1 MINKLIVCFFT
12 LLLVVPT
19 WAQETPKGRPM
30 TASET
35 ASETVPTDSLESL
48 DPKIQ
53 SLKEEILALNSL
65 LFRLQED
72 LLFPEDSSLVV
83 FLSVEGGNYFN
94 LDSVKLHLNDTM
106 VSSYLYTQR
115 EVSALRKGG
124 VQRLYTGNIKSGAH
138 QLVAVFTGTGPQE
151 KDYKRAETISI
162 EKKKGAR
169 FIKIIIRDDA
179 DKKQPEFKYE
189 TWE

>member
-1 MINKLIVCFFT
+1 MANRLLAFFFT
-12 LLLVVPT
+12 LLLVLPV
-19 WAQETPKGRPM
+19 WGQDLRVAVSGKV
-30 TASET
+30 SNKN
-35 ASETVPTDSLESL
+35 LESL

-53 SLKEEILALNSL
+53 SLKEEILELNTL

-94 LDSVKLHLNDTM
+94 LDSVKLHLDDTM
-106 VSSYLYTQR
+106 VSSYLYTHR
-115 EVSALRKGG
+115 EVTALRKGG

-151 KDYKRAETISI
+151 KDYKLAETISI
-162 EKKKGAR
+162 EKKKGAA

-189 TWE
+189 TWK